1 MELKPWTKF
10 SYVEMKFFTM
20 WYFRQTEEVKD
31 KVKKFVQE
39 GRLEFLNGGWSG
51 NDEAC
56 PIFEDI
62 IDNIMVGHAFLKKEF
77 GVVPRVAWLVDSF
90 GHSISNARLYSEIG
104 FDSLFIARLDNQDS
118 EQRDRK
124 KELNYLWRPSKTHFG
139 NRD

>member
-1 MELKPWTKF
+1 
-10 SYVEMKFFTM
+10 M